1 MNTSGGA
8 VSRPASSSGRPGS
21 SHAAASNA
29 GTTVTAPNSP
39 AATRPGTGPGA
50 EAASGAGSGS
60 GGERGSGGESAS
72 GTESA
77 SGRESGSGKERGS
90 GAEAGSEA
98 GATDVVARG
107 PRIGRVLSSAAPV
120 GPSSLWTASKTSV
133 TSVTSEARGSCRTKL
148 L

>member
-21 SHAAASNA
+21 SHAAASSA

-60 GGERGSGGESAS
+60 G
-72 GTESA
+72 
-77 SGRESGSGKERGS
+77 
-90 GAEAGSEA
+90 A

-120 GPSSLWTASKTSV
+120 GPSSRWTASKTSV
-133 TSVTSEARGSCRTKL
+133 TSVTSE
-148 L
+148 